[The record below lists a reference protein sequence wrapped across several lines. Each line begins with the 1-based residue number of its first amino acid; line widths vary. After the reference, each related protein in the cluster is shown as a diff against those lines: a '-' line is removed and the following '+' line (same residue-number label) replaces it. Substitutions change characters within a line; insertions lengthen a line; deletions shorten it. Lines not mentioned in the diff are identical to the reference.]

1 MGDANRL
8 REPCVLDKMHLA
20 SGQYSRLH
28 RMMYEYGTA
37 NGTLLLLPYDH
48 GIEHGPIDFLDYLQ
62 GADPEYLFRLAV
74 QGKFSG
80 IATHLGLARR
90 YFSEVAGQVPLVVKL
105 NGKTNIPPDDH
116 AISTMTGDVESA
128 VRLGA
133 DAVGYTLYVGSPEQ
147 HQDFEQLRAVRRE
160 SELLGIPLIVW
171 AYPRGKYIESKG
183 GRDGLYAVDY
193 AARLALELGA
203 DVIKLNTPKS
213 HNPDASTPAQ
223 YKELEDERFE
233 MTKRVITS
241 AQRDLVVFT
250 GGSFHSDEDFL
261 ADLDMVMRAGASGI
275 IAGRNMFQRTE
286 ENAIAIT
293 KRVHELLGEYS
304 Q

>member
-1 MGDANRL
+1 M
-8 REPCVLDKMHLA
+8 
-20 SGQYSRLH
+20 
-28 RMMYEYGTA
+28 
-37 NGTLLLLPYDH
+37 
-48 GIEHGPIDFLDYLQ
+48 
-62 GADPEYLFRLAV
+62 
-74 QGKFSG
+74 
-80 IATHLGLARR
+80 
-90 YFSEVAGQVPLVVKL
+90 
-105 NGKTNIPPDDH
+105 
-116 AISTMTGDVESA
+116 
-128 VRLGA
+128 
-133 DAVGYTLYVGSPEQ
+133 
-147 HQDFEQLRAVRRE
+147 RAVRRE

-213 HNPDASTPAQ
+213 HNPDASTPAR

-233 MTKRVITS
+233 MTKRVIAS
-241 AQRDLVVFT
+241 AQRALVVFT